1 MTRLACAAAIVLA
14 AALAYSTSFR
24 GVLVL
29 DDIRAI
35 ARNPTIRSLST
46 AATPPGESTVAGRP
60 VANLSF
66 ALNYALAP
74 ADVRDVFSP
83 DGAPGS
89 PPASQAEAFLRNIW
103 GYHALNLAIHLAA
116 GLVLF
121 GILRRTF
128 ATLKLRATPEWL
140 AFAGALLWVV
150 HPLHTEAVT
159 YVVQRVESLMG
170 LFYLLTLYCAI
181 RASEGRRAAP
191 WSAASIAVCALGM
204 ATKEVMITAPILV
217 VLWDWVF
224 APRPLPSARRWLWAG
239 LAATWVMLAM
249 LVVNEHRAPSVDLG
263 QGMAWRYLV
272 TQAGVIVHYL
282 RLAVFPSPLVF
293 LYTWPVASSI
303 TALLPQLAV
312 VSCLVALTVVA
323 LARRHPLG
331 FAGAAFLLILAPT
344 SSLLPIVTEVA
355 AEHRMYLP
363 LAALAA
369 CAVVGGALA
378 GQWLLDRLAPAR
390 ARARTAAAVTAGFLV
405 VILAVTLGAATAER
419 NRDYWSEEA
428 LWRDTVEKQPD
439 NPRAR
444 IAYGQTLLGQRRLAE
459 AETQLHEAVRLAPI
473 DPIGRGRLGAV
484 LAAQGRMDEA
494 IGQFER
500 AVEYSRGRDL
510 QALLM
515 LAAAQGDA
523 APLPR
528 SGGNG
533 HVGAATCASAGESR
547 PRRRAGAADRDLQGA
562 GGGPMRVS

>member
-1 MTRLACAAAIVLA
+1 M
-14 AALAYSTSFR
+14 
-24 GVLVL
+24 
-29 DDIRAI
+29 
-35 ARNPTIRSLST
+35 
-46 AATPPGESTVAGRP
+46 AGRP

-523 APLPR
+523 R
-528 SGGNG
+528 RFRE
-533 HVGAATCASAGESR
+533 AAETATSALQLARAQGRAALADELE
-547 PRRRAGAADRDLQGA
+547 RRTATYKALAEGR
-562 GGGPMRVS
+562 